1 MNTYKTSNH
10 KFEKSGWGDQCNA
23 AHVINKNEK
32 QINNSQTITS
42 LEKASTDED

>member
-10 KFEKSGWGDQCNA
+10 KFEYSGWEDQCNA

-32 QINNSQTITS
+32 QTNNSQTITS
-42 LEKASTDED
+42 LKKSFSG